1 MLMVTDGCANGVSH
15 RHPFSSRFSSRRS
28 TNTTPLTASFA
39 KPTPPSVHSPSDP
52 HTFHGLIT
60 RLRTVH
66 HPSFPSFPNT
76 KNRSSHLF
84 FPPLF
89 SLCTLALDGF
99 ARGEKLV
106 YDRITQTLTLT
117 NASRHR
123 SRRLTARENE

>member
-39 KPTPPSVHSPSDP
+39 KPTPPTVHSPSDP

-84 FPPLF
+84 FPPFF
-89 SLCTLALDGF
+89 SHFVHLLSMDLQEERSWFTIELHNVNVNECIETQISSINRA
-99 ARGEKLV
+99 GE
-106 YDRITQTLTLT
+106 
-117 NASRHR
+117 
-123 SRRLTARENE
+123 